1 MAINYNDPYNQGIG
15 TLDVGNMNLGQ
26 VPVDNMQ
33 QANWLNTISGGMM
46 GTTPEQDAQNAAL
59 EQIQEIKGT
68 QFEGYPTGTNPAW
81 VEEHKTE
88 YPDLYEKYQN
98 KQKQIQDLKRQFP
111 QNINIQQAYLDDE
124 YSDIEG
130 QTAGLG
136 VASFL
141 VEKFGPKLGAY
152 LFKTGKNKALKEIG
166 KKVKPIITGVL
177 TGGAAQA
184 TQSPQMTQRREGRG
198 GTHMS
203 RSRDQ
208 GGLGISQS
216 QAQAVSDANRAA
228 GMSGWGLARGGRV
241 SYFDGG
247 LLSLWPR

>member
-68 QFEGYPTGTNPAW
+68 QFEGYPMGTNPAW

-98 KQKQIQDLKRQFP
+98 KQKQIQDLKKKYP
-111 QNINIQQAYLDDE
+111 ENIDIQQAYLDDE

-130 QTAGLG
+130 QTAFNPISIGTGILGMIKAGLSKKQMIKILARDKLMKEAKPVVG
-136 VASFL
+136 GFIASQGA
-141 VEKFGPKLGAY
+141 KRAAKAAGAY
-152 LFKTGKNKALKEIG
+152 
-166 KKVKPIITGVL
+166 
-177 TGGAAQA
+177 
-184 TQSPQMTQRREGRG
+184 SPQIQHDPGGRDTWHG
-198 GTHMS
+198 QT
-203 RSRDQ
+203 
-208 GGLGISQS
+208 
-216 QAQAVSDANRAA
+216 AA
-228 GMSGWGLARGGRV
+228 KEKAGQQVAGPGFGKGAYFNRGGRV